1 MGLMASVPRTGTY
14 SRRSTHTKK
23 KSHAPKNPPGDPL
36 NASLP
41 ETDKDFRMSL
51 EAQVLLLSS
60 LFFLWFRPPRS
71 SFLLLDEVW
80 YYRHSMA
87 WLSRLRFQLIPGN
100 AAGHEGT
107 AQPNH
112 DAASVR
118 L

>member
-1 MGLMASVPRTGTY
+1 MLFVSAS
-14 SRRSTHTKK
+14 
-23 KSHAPKNPPGDPL
+23 
-36 NASLP
+36 
-41 ETDKDFRMSL
+41 E
-51 EAQVLLLSS
+51 
-60 LFFLWFRPPRS
+60 FLIPADAGGV
-71 SFLLLDEVW
+71 DEVW

-112 DAASVR
+112 DAATVR